1 MKHDK
6 KRPTAATA
14 DQIRPLGRKEQ
25 LMITEKSKVSQVKLI
40 AAHLIM
46 YGSISSI
53 EAIELFGCTRLS
65 ARISDLKKRGWPI
78 TTEMATGKNRY
89 GNNSNFAV
97 YKMEAPI

>member
-1 MKHDK
+1 MSIANDN
-6 KRPTAATA
+6 
-14 DQIRPLGRKEQ
+14 
-25 LMITEKSKVSQVKLI
+25 KVSQVKLI

-65 ARISDLKKRGWPI
+65 ARIKDLRKAGWQI

-89 GNNSNFAV
+89 GNTSNFAV
-97 YKMEAPI
+97 YRMEAPI